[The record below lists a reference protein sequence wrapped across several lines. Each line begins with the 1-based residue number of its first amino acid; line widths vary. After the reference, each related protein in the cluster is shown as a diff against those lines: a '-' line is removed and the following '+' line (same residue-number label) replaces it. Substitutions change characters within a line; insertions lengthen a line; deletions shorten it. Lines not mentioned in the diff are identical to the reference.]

1 MSEGSEG
8 SEGGPDFGRYQLVR
22 RVSLGG
28 TAEVFKAKAFGEL
41 GFEKIVALKR
51 LLPHVEERPEFVR
64 MFVNEARLVAQ
75 LDHPLIARIH
85 ELGRARGSHY
95 LAMEYVYGR
104 DLQEVQRQIALLADG
119 GGAPADFTAAVGAQA
134 AEALDYAHRFVDA
147 DGVALRIVHRDVSPQ
162 NLMIDEDGA
171 VKLVDFGI
179 AKFVGVDG
187 VTAAGVVKGKHAYMS
202 PEQVRREP
210 LDGRSD
216 LFSLGVILYE
226 LLSGE
231 RLFKAGTVLETLEMV
246 EAAAPPDLV
255 VAAPGT
261 PPELARWVM
270 CCLARERDARPP
282 DGATLAAGL
291 AAELARMACADPR
304 VPVRRLYRAVCGDAP
319 VEDAVTHEEYL
330 EALRAAELGEDPA
343 LAARSASD
351 ITIVPDTDD
360 LAAYVA
366 RLRHHMAAKKTPDDH
381 GAGP

>member
-1 MSEGSEG
+1 MSEG
-8 SEGGPDFGRYQLVR
+8 SEGGPDFGRYRLVR

-28 TAEVFKAKAFGEL
+28 TAEVFKAKAFGER
-41 GFEKIVALKR
+41 GFEKVVALKR

-95 LAMEYVYGR
+95 LAMEYIYGR
-104 DLQEVQRQIALLADG
+104 DLQEVQRMLAADG
-119 GGAPADFTAAVGAQA
+119 GGAAPADFAAAVGAQA

-147 DGVALRIVHRDVSPQ
+147 DGVALRVVHRDVSPQ

-179 AKFVGVDG
+179 AKFVGDDG

-216 LFSLGVILYE
+216 LFSLGVVLFE
-226 LLSGE
+226 LLTGE
-231 RLFKAGTVLETLEMV
+231 RLFKAASVLETLERV
-246 EAAAPPDLV
+246 EAAEPPALLAV
-255 VAAPGT
+255 APGT
-261 PPELARWVM
+261 PPALARWVM
-270 CCLARERDARPP
+270 ACLARDRDARPP
-282 DGATLAAGL
+282 DGAVLGAGL
-291 AAELARMACADPR
+291 RAALGELGIADPR
-304 VPVRRLYRAVCGDAP
+304 VPVRRLFREVCGAPP
-319 VEDAVTHEEYL
+319 VEDAVTHAEYL
-330 EALRAAELGEDPA
+330 EALRAAELGEDPS

-351 ITIVPDTDD
+351 ITIVADTAD
-360 LAAYVA
+360 LAAYIE
-366 RLRHHMAAKKTPDDH
+366 RLRRHLPSARTSTDP
-381 GAGP
+381 GAGS